1 MKFPGLS
8 SILGP
13 PKLLGIDIGTT
24 SIKAVELGRDGGVI
38 KLSSYGL
45 LENYGHLERINDAIQ
60 TSSLKIM
67 DEMTADLLKRLLQEM
82 KPSTRTAVLSIPVF
96 SSFVTLM
103 EFPQM
108 TEKEIN
114 QAVPYQARQYVPIP
128 LTEVAL
134 DWMVLGQTS
143 TADAR
148 RIQIL
153 LIAVPQDVIAKYHRI
168 AQLANLE
175 LRALELETVALARAV
190 IGRDPS
196 PTVLADIGAR
206 ATNIS
211 IVDEGYV
218 RMTRSIDTA
227 GGDLTQAISYGL
239 NLSPIKA
246 EEVKRARGIRIVPGE
261 EEMAGLLRPM
271 LDLIISEIQKLADVY
286 LERNKR
292 EVRKVVLSGGSSVLP
307 GVREYFSQELNREVI
322 VGNPFIQAQYDPML
336 EPILKDIGPLLSVS
350 AGLAMR
356 ELIY

>member
-1 MKFPGLS
+1 
-8 SILGP
+8 
-13 PKLLGIDIGTT
+13 
-24 SIKAVELGRDGGVI
+24 
-38 KLSSYGL
+38 
-45 LENYGHLERINDAIQ
+45 
-60 TSSLKIM
+60 
-67 DEMTADLLKRLLQEM
+67 
-82 KPSTRTAVLSIPVF
+82 
-96 SSFVTLM
+96 
-103 EFPQM
+103 
-108 TEKEIN
+108 
-114 QAVPYQARQYVPIP
+114 
-128 LTEVAL
+128 
-134 DWMVLGQTS
+134 
-143 TADAR
+143 
-148 RIQIL
+148 
-153 LIAVPQDVIAKYHRI
+153 
-168 AQLANLE
+168 

-246 EEVKRARGIRIVPGE
+246 EEVKRTRGIRIVPGE

-292 EVRKVVLSGGSSVLP
+292 EVTKIVLSGGSSVLP
-307 GVREYFSQELNREVI
+307 GIPEYFSRELNREVI